1 MSIISLSSL
10 LALLLGSDAEGIFA
24 SPIYFLIRA
33 CFYFVIGWLLIN
45 LLSKMLKRF
54 IKKGH
59 ENAVLYSFLL
69 SVIRIAARVVLLITC
84 MDYCGIPVTSL
95 LTAIGALGL
104 ALSLAMQDSLSNLA
118 HGVMLL
124 FARPFKQGDY
134 VEIDSLGGFVAYI
147 DLMHVVLQT
156 PDHKRVFISN
166 SQAVKAKIVNYST
179 MEKRRL
185 EQTYVLK
192 NVEDISMIL
201 EIMRKIIDQHPLA
214 LNNPE
219 PLVKLSAVQTLGLSF
234 ICRVWVLNDDYWD
247 LHWDLLEQITKA
259 LKSEGV
265 AF

>member
-1 MSIISLSSL
+1 MSIINLSGL
-10 LALLLGSDAEGIFA
+10 LTLLLGSDALV
-24 SPIYFLIRA
+24 SPIYFLVRA
-33 CFYFVIGWLLIN
+33 CFYFAVGWLLID
-45 LLSKMLKRF
+45 LLCKMLKRF

-134 VEIDSLGGFVAYI
+134 VEIDNLGGFVAYI

-192 NVEDISMIL
+192 NVEDISLIL
-201 EIMRKIIDQHPLA
+201 DIMKKIIDQHPLA
-214 LNNPE
+214 LSNPE

-234 ICRVWVLNDDYWD
+234 ICRVWVLNNDYWD

-259 LKSEGV
+259 LKSEGIT
-265 AF
+265 F